1 MRVEGKQEYKK
12 DRPIPYILD
21 LQQDGLL
28 IIGWDRKMMTPAN
41 YSAIEPTKVAVEEDY
56 TKDDARFWE

>member
-1 MRVEGKQEYKK
+1 
-12 DRPIPYILD
+12 
-21 LQQDGLL
+21 
-28 IIGWDRKMMTPAN
+28 MMTPAN